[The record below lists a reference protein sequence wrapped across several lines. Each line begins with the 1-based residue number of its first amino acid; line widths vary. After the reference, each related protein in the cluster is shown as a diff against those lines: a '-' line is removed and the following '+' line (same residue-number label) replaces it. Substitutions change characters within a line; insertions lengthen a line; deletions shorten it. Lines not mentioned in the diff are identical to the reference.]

1 MQRISRRTFM
11 WGVGVGAAG
20 MVGAACTRG
29 GTGAKLTAS
38 PRTVS
43 SVVIG
48 LPPPTVESNNSNRD
62 TPPNDDW
69 QLKPMYEYLI
79 GSDPSTGR
87 WIPMLAEGWKLEPD
101 GRSLRFLLRK
111 GVQFHNGFG
120 EFTAQDV
127 VLAFQDL
134 TTPAGAVTEVAN
146 VLRDTVEKLEV
157 VNDYEIVFRNRST
170 SWQFFEGIAYGS
182 TGMAIKSKA
191 DWDSRGGVSPS
202 LQEPPIAGTGPY
214 QFKGR
219 VPGQNVT
226 FKAVPYKHWRK
237 NPGFPQLE
245 FRFIG
250 ENSTRL
256 AALLSG
262 EIGIAMNLPPNLT
275 AQASTSGASV
285 ISSSIAGKRSS
296 INFLGGYL
304 ADPDTAD
311 GISSGALLYPDSP
324 VNDPLF
330 RRAVNKAIDR
340 DALNKAFFDGKGQP
354 LTLMYWLP
362 ELPGFDPA
370 WASSWQEQYGF
381 DPAVARQLLS
391 QAGYGPDNP
400 ATLTVLTASDFMPES
415 VNVMTAVAT
424 MLEDVGIKAPIVSV
438 DPAQQRSR
446 RESFKF
452 SSGLEYDA
460 TTSEEITGFASGGAP
475 TEGRGRAI
483 ERPEIYRFY
492 ERVVQELDPTKQ
504 ARLYRQLG
512 EMVYPLFNHVP
523 LLRTG
528 LDVVVDPGVVSGWT
542 FPGAMV
548 SAAVTHVEYIQA
560 T

>member
-1 MQRISRRTFM
+1 MLRISRRTFM
-11 WGVGVGAAG
+11 QGMGVGAAG
-20 MVGAACTRG
+20 VLAACTRG
-29 GTGAKLTAS
+29 GAGANLTSS
-38 PRTVS
+38 PRAVRG
-43 SVVIG
+43 VVLGIT
-48 LPPPTVESNNSNRD
+48 PPTVESNNPNRD

-69 QLKPMYEYLI
+69 QLKPTYEYLI
-79 GSDPSTGR
+79 GSDPNTGA
-87 WIPMLAEGWKLEPD
+87 WIPMLAERWDLEPD
-101 GRSLRFLLRK
+101 GRSLRFLLRR

-120 EFTAQDV
+120 EFTAKDV
-127 VLAFQDL
+127 LLAFQDL
-134 TTPAGAVTEVAN
+134 TDPPGAVTEVAN
-146 VLRDTVEKLEV
+146 VLRDTVEKLEI

-170 SWQFFEGIAYGS
+170 SWQFFEGIGYGS

-219 VPGQNVT
+219 VPGQNIT
-226 FKAVPYKHWRK
+226 FKAVPYTHWRK
-237 NPGFPQLE
+237 KPDFPELE

-256 AALLSG
+256 AGLLSQ
-262 EIGIAMNLPPNLT
+262 EISIATGLPPNLT
-275 AQASTSGASV
+275 AQASSSGAAV
-285 ISSSIAGKRSS
+285 ISSAIAGKRSG

-304 ADPDTAD
+304 ADPNTAD
-311 GISSGALLYPDSP
+311 GISSGELLYPDSP

-370 WASSWQEQYGF
+370 WASSWQEQYGY
-381 DPAVARQLLS
+381 DPAVAQQLLS

-424 MLEDVGIKAPIVSV
+424 MLQDVGIEAPIESL
-438 DPAQQRSR
+438 DPAQQRAR

-452 SSGLEYDA
+452 SSALEYDA

-483 ERPEIYRFY
+483 ERPEIYGLY
-492 ERVVQELDPTKQ
+492 ERVVQELDPKKQ
-504 ARLYRQLG
+504 ATLYRRLG
-512 EMVYPLFNHVP
+512 EMVYPIFNQVP

-528 LDVVVDPGVVSGWT
+528 VDVVVDPGVVSGWT
-542 FPGAMV
+542 FPGGMV
-548 SAAVTHVEYIQA
+548 SAAVTHVEYIQSA
-560 T
+560 